1 MYDLVSVMYL
11 MRNIDRNQL
20 KVQRTV
26 PFSMMLDHEIYNLAL
41 NYVKDEK
48 KYSVKEMGK
57 FNVLNCNASA
67 ISGHVFKEG
76 AKMSLFIG
84 DDHNNLPV
92 LIESPLSVGSVKAV
106 LKSQQ
111 KLKFPLDSKIK

>member
-1 MYDLVSVMYL
+1 
-11 MRNIDRNQL
+11 
-20 KVQRTV
+20 
-26 PFSMMLDHEIYNLAL
+26 
-41 NYVKDEK
+41 
-48 KYSVKEMGK
+48 
-57 FNVLNCNASA
+57 
-67 ISGHVFKEG
+67 
-76 AKMSLFIG
+76 MSLFIG